1 MHTLRFIFKLT
12 VYNLRNTNDSYMT
25 DLLKKVIA
33 EIEKLPE
40 ESQDAIAARLI
51 ADLNDE
57 LEWANRFAAT
67 TDSQWNKIAEMAQRE
82 INAGEIKPLD
92 DLLSSPDDKS

>member
-1 MHTLRFIFKLT
+1 
-12 VYNLRNTNDSYMT
+12 MT

-51 ADLNDE
+51 ADLKDE
-57 LEWANRFAAT
+57 LEWENRFAAT
-67 TDSQWNKIAEMAQRE
+67 TDSQW
-82 INAGEIKPLD
+82 G
-92 DLLSSPDDKS
+92 